1 MALLPFSAKALKEPG
16 EAGMGKPIVYGPRY
30 SVYTRAVIMALMEKR
45 VEHEVIHIDMDAREH
60 KAPAHLARHPFGM
73 LPAFEHNEF
82 KIYETGPIL
91 HYIDD
96 AFPGARLTPNDIHR
110 RIRAEQII
118 RVINCYGYRPIVWD
132 IFVPRTFTKPG
143 EPVDEAAIAAAVPA
157 AEQSLKAIQDLM
169 MNPDPFLVG
178 RQISLAD
185 LLLESVM
192 HYFAGTP
199 EGKRI
204 LPLYPKLRAWHDAL
218 QSRPS
223 VAETVPVL

>member
-1 MALLPFSAKALKEPG
+1 
-16 EAGMGKPIVYGPRY
+16 MGKPIVYGPRY
-30 SVYTRAVIMALMEKR
+30 SVYTRAVIMAVIEKR
-45 VEHEVIHIDMDAREH
+45 VEHEVVHVDMDAREH
-60 KAPAHLARHPFGM
+60 KAPGHLARHPFGM

-110 RIRAEQII
+110 RTRAEQII
-118 RVINCYGYRPIVWD
+118 SVINSYAYRPMIWD
-132 IFVPRTFTKPG
+132 IFAPRIFPR
-143 EPVDEAAIAAAVPA
+143 PDRSLDEAAIAAAVPTV
-157 AEQSLKAIQDLM
+157 ERSLKAIQDLM
-169 MNPDPFLVG
+169 TNPDPFLVG

-185 LLLESVM
+185 LLLECVI
-192 HYFAGTP
+192 HYFAMTP

-204 LPLYPKLRAWHDAL
+204 LPLYPKLKAWHDAL

-223 VAETVPVL
+223 VTETVPVL